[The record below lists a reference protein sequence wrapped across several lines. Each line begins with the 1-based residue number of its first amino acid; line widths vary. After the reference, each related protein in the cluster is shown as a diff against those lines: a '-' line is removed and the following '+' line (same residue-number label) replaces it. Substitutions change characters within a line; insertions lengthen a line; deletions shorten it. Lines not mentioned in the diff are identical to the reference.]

1 MNPIINGIEERVKK
15 ALSLSTPET
24 LELQK
29 TRLSICNVCDELL
42 RKPIKVCGKCKCILE
57 LKTLVKTE
65 ECQLDKW

>member
-1 MNPIINGIEERVKK
+1 MNPIINGIQERVKK

-29 TRLSICNVCDELL
+29 IRLSICNVCDDLL
-42 RKPIKVCGKCKCILE
+42 REPIKVCNKCKCILE

-65 ECQLDKW
+65 ECILNKW

>member
-1 MNPIINGIEERVKK
+1 MNPIIKGIEERVKK

-29 TRLSICNVCDELL
+29 TRLSTCNTCDYLQ
-42 RKPIKVCGKCKCILE
+42 RKPVKICTKCGCFLE

-65 ECQLDKW
+65 ECILNKW

>member
-24 LELQK
+24 LGLQK
-29 TRLSICNVCDELL
+29 KRLEICNTCDELI
-42 RKPIKVCGKCKCILE
+42 RKPVKVCGKCHCFLE

-65 ECQLDKW
+65 ECILNKW